1 MDRKANRSADGYLSH
16 PHPPSGFADALF
28 TDAELMEI
36 PRLLPEGW
44 IAVVCGASKEQG
56 EDAKQLPEG
65 FYIAPKDVYMPD
77 LIAAADVLLGKLV
90 GPSVVFTSLTIHNRL
105 TGIRKRF

>member
-1 MDRKANRSADGYLSH
+1 MVEHLSH
-16 PHPPSGFADALF
+16 SHTYTDSEASDGFHTGTEA
-28 TDAELMEI
+28 MEI

-56 EDAKQLPEG
+56 EGAENLPEG

-77 LIAAADVLLGKLV
+77 LTAAADVLLGKLV
-90 GPSVVFTSLTIHNRL
+90 GFQITFAFLMIHNRL
-105 TGIRKRF
+105 IGIRKRL